1 MTVEQCYQAM
11 NGDYEAATRRLM
23 NDGLIEKFLS
33 KFLADESFT
42 DLCQAFEEKDY
53 PKAFKAAHSLKGVSQ
68 NMGLDPLSA
77 PAIELTEEL
86 RDGQGSEKALAL
98 YESVKENY
106 EMVKQV
112 ILEFQ
117 NSTH

>member
-11 NGDYEAATRRLM
+11 GGDYEAATRRLM

-33 KFLADESFT
+33 KFLADKSFA

-68 NMGLDPLSA
+68 NMGFDPLSL
-77 PAIELTEEL
+77 PTIELTEEL
-86 RDGQGSEKALAL
+86 RDGQGSEKALSL

-106 EMVKQV
+106 EMVKRV
-112 ILEFQ
+112 IMEFQ

>member
-1 MTVEQCYQAM
+1 MTVEQCYQAID
-11 NGDYEAATRRLM
+11 GDYEAATRRLM
-23 NDGLIEKFLS
+23 NDGMIEKFLS
-33 KFLADESFT
+33 KFLADESYA

-68 NMGLDPLSA
+68 NMGFDPLSV
-77 PAIELTEEL
+77 PAVELTEEL
-86 RDGQGSEKALAL
+86 RDGQVSEKAFTL

-106 EMVKQV
+106 DRIKQV

-117 NSTH
+117 NSTP